1 MKTNPLL
8 AACACAA
15 LASTTLMAQEDPFT
29 ASVALGYVGTTGN
42 TDTTTFNTEVLM
54 TLRTENWTHNGK
66 FQGLGSQEDDV
77 ATAERYYLEEKSDYN
92 LDENQYLYGKGTYT
106 DDRFSGFD
114 YQAMLGTG
122 YGRHLIRR
130 DNFTLQAFGG
140 IGYRE
145 NAITNGPN
153 VGEGVFT
160 LGENVTWQI
169 SDNAAL
175 TQSFTTD
182 IGEELTVSKFD
193 IGLETNIVG
202 SITTKVAF
210 QLRNISDVPPGTE
223 DTDTMT
229 SVSLVYNF

>member
-1 MKTNPLL
+1 MKANKLIL
-8 AACACAA
+8 ACACAA
-15 LASTTLMAQEDPFT
+15 LAATANAQEEPVT
-29 ASVALGYVGTTGN
+29 ASISLGYVGTTGN
-42 TDTTTFNTEVLM
+42 TDTTTFNTEMLL

-66 FQGLGSQEDDV
+66 FQALGSQEDDV
-77 ATAERYYLEEKSDYN
+77 ATAERYYLEDKSDYN

-114 YQAMLGTG
+114 YQATLGAG

-130 DNFTLQAFGG
+130 DDFNLEAFGG
-140 IGYRE
+140 VGYRE
-145 NAITNGPN
+145 NAITNGDN

-160 LGENVTWQI
+160 LGENVRWTI

-193 IGLETNIVG
+193 IGLETNIIG
-202 SITTKVAF
+202 SITTKIAF
-210 QLRNISDVPPGTE
+210 QARHISEVPVGTE
-223 DTDTMT
+223 KTDTMT

>member
-1 MKTNPLL
+1 MKASKLIL
-8 AACACAA
+8 ACACAA
-15 LASTTLMAQEDPFT
+15 IATMANAQEDPFE
-29 ASVALGYVGTTGN
+29 ASIALGYVGTTGN
-42 TDTTTFNTEVLM
+42 TDTTTFNTELLA

-66 FQGLGSQEDDV
+66 FQALGSQEDDQ
-77 ATAERYYLEEKSDYN
+77 ATAERYYLEDKSDYN
-92 LDENQYLYGKGTYT
+92 LDESQYLYGKGTYT

-114 YQAMLGTG
+114 YQATLGAG

-130 DNFTLQAFGG
+130 DNFNLEAFSGF
-140 IGYRE
+140 GYRE
-145 NAITNGPN
+145 NAITNGDN

-160 LGENVTWQI
+160 LGENIKWTI

-193 IGLETNIVG
+193 IGLETNIIG

-210 QLRNISDVPPGTE
+210 QARHISDVPVGTE
-223 DTDTMT
+223 KTDTMT